1 MRLSKLKTTILQLR
15 RIVKCSNKTLQQ
27 LVFGVYKI
35 HLEMVLFRLLQSA
48 RLQVLKSSCALE
60 TTSKQLLPFLK
71 MLELSQKRKQKVQM
85 ESMRAQQVKISDK
98 KLVSN
103 WSRTLMMLLERK

>member
-1 MRLSKLKTTILQLR
+1 MRILKLITTILQLN

-48 RLQVLKSSCALE
+48 RLQVLK
-60 TTSKQLLPFLK
+60 
-71 MLELSQKRKQKVQM
+71 
-85 ESMRAQQVKISDK
+85 
-98 KLVSN
+98 
-103 WSRTLMMLLERK
+103 